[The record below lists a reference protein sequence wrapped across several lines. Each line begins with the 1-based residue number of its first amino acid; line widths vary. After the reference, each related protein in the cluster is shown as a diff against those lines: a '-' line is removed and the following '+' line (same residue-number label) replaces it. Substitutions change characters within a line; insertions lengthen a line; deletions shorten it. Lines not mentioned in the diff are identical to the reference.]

1 MSRPVTN
8 IRKSVLGVNGLK
20 ASIAVV
26 FLAYPKALD
35 AWVGPTAEAAGGQVL
50 LRAFGAR
57 DLALAIGAMT
67 AHDAR
72 TRRHWLIAGGASDLV
87 DAAATFTTARRS
99 RHQLGQLTTVT
110 AAWAAASGAV
120 CLALAATERD

>member
-1 MSRPVTN
+1 MAH
-8 IRKSVLGVNGLK
+8 IRTSVLGVNGLK

-26 FLAYPKALD
+26 FLVYPKAMD
-35 AWVGPTAEAAGGQVL
+35 VWVGPTADAAGGRVL

-57 DLALAIGAMT
+57 DLALALGAMT

-72 TRRHWLIAGGASDLV
+72 TRRRWLMAGGASDLV
-87 DAAATFTTARRS
+87 DAAATLATAPRS
-99 RHQLGQLTTVT
+99 RHELGQLTTLT
-110 AAWAAASGAV
+110 AAWAAASGIA